1 MRIIAEIV
9 AWIMCRLFWGFFQ
22 FVYWANGLCSMTSS
36 QMWLSGVI
44 GTLSLSADFLD
55 DWTLPSKESPCENP
69 LQMLIP
75 IDRYWPIPMTNTC
88 VENQQNRIQTNY
100 GQYMWR
106 LVKMSCPTLV
116 QKSDLG
122 AGPLLKVFFLLS
134 SFRNKRNYKKS
145 SIFQLKPYFLHNVAS
160 AVHFQLVSE
169 EMDHSC
175 WEPKTAIPCL
185 CKKTFIGLKGY
196 VGIWWTWD
204 TFASAHLARC

>member
-1 MRIIAEIV
+1 MHV
-9 AWIMCRLFWGFFQ
+9 YKYLYKHFFIYDIY
-22 FVYWANGLCSMTSS
+22 VYKSIN
-36 QMWLSGVI
+36 I
-44 GTLSLSADFLD
+44 Y
-55 DWTLPSKESPCENP
+55 
-69 LQMLIP
+69 IH
-75 IDRYWPIPMTNTC
+75 I
-88 VENQQNRIQTNY
+88 
-100 GQYMWR
+100 WR

-175 WEPKTAIPCL
+175 
-185 CKKTFIGLKGY
+185 
-196 VGIWWTWD
+196 
-204 TFASAHLARC
+204 

>member
-1 MRIIAEIV
+1 MSAAANHLVSYLPEKCGDHHTTSYLQVLMLYNCPHQEKKIHQFTPMPILDAKGIH
-9 AWIMCRLFWGFFQ
+9 RLRFSCFAHR
-22 FVYWANGLCSMTSS
+22 VERRKSYPSS
-36 QMWLSGVI
+36 TAHQRPSQLFCHRP
-44 GTLSLSADFLD
+44 LSLH
-55 DWTLPSKESPCENP
+55 PI
-69 LQMLIP
+69 LQIVTV
-75 IDRYWPIPMTNTC
+75 IK
-88 VENQQNRIQTNY
+88 QQILSNY
-100 GQYMWR
+100 QSVSNAMWR

-175 WEPKTAIPCL
+175 
-185 CKKTFIGLKGY
+185 
-196 VGIWWTWD
+196 
-204 TFASAHLARC
+204 